1 MKIWLIILSMTIVT
15 YIPRL
20 LPLIHFDQT
29 TLPEWVHRSL
39 TYVPIAML
47 SALVGV
53 AFLPSRGWLEY
64 TLDAHLL
71 AGLVAVALA
80 WRTHSVGWTILGGM
94 TVLLLFEWAM

>member
-1 MKIWLIILSMTIVT
+1 MKIWLIILGMTIVT

-20 LPLIHFDQT
+20 LPLTHFDQT
-29 TLPEWVHRSL
+29 ALPEWARRSL

-64 TLDAHLL
+64 TLDARLL
-71 AGLVAVALA
+71 AGLVAIAVA

-94 TVLLLFEWAM
+94 AVLLLFEWGL